1 MLVVIDLD
9 ADILPSLAPISQ
21 VVLLRE
27 IGFESGLRTASR
39 GCELV
44 GRASGELAHGV
55 EAEPEAKRYAGVDQQ
70 ND

>member
-9 ADILPSLAPISQ
+9 ADILPSLAPIPQ

-27 IGFESGLRTASR
+27 TDLESGLRTAPR

-44 GRASGELAHGV
+44 GRAYGEFAHGV
-55 EAEPEAKRYAGVDQQ
+55 EAEPEAKR
-70 ND
+70 